1 MRRAVELRDLHQLQR
16 FAARALDHHGA
27 RVAERVR
34 LFEEP
39 DALSAQLG
47 DPGVEIGDAEREVI
61 RHVPA

>member
-16 FAARALDHHGA
+16 FAARAFDHHGA
-27 RVAERVR
+27 RDAERVR

-39 DALSAQLG
+39 DALAAQLG
-47 DPGVEIGDAEREVI
+47 DSGVEIGDAEREVI